1 MDLLLFCPS
10 VLAVNERHQQ
20 NVPFSCVNYSSVSS
34 QMLLLTC
41 TKLKEAVP
49 LFLPPHIKWFF
60 ADTANSTE
68 NSFHSERAQCKWTWR
83 DSTKSSHGASAM

>member
-1 MDLLLFCPS
+1 MLLFCPS

-49 LFLPPHIKWFF
+49 LFLPPHIKWFLPILQIAQKTHF
-60 ADTANSTE
+60 TVSELNANE
-68 NSFHSERAQCKWTWR
+68 HEEIAQNPP
-83 DSTKSSHGASAM
+83 MELLL